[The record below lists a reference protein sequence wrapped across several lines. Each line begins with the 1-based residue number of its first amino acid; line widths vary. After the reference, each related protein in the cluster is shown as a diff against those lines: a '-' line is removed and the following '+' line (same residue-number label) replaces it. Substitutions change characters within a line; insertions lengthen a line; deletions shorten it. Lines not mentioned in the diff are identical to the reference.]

1 MKNLFYV
8 ALIGFST
15 VIGGVIN
22 YLYHPLMI
30 QYLSIDEFAEFES
43 LVGVFNIL

>member
-8 ALIGFST
+8 ALIGLST
-15 VIGGVIN
+15 IVGGVIN

-30 QYLSIDEFAEFES
+30 RYLSIGEFAEFES
-43 LVGVFNIL
+43 LVGIFNIL